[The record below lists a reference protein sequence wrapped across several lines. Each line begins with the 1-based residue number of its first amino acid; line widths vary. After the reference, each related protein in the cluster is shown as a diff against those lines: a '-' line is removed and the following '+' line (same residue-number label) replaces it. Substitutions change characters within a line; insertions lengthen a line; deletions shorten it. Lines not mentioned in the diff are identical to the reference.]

1 MVRSKENG
9 RQYRN
14 VSEETRDARYSIQEE
29 EREVDIARSSG
40 VGTGEGGAV
49 RTVDGRV
56 GRMASAD
63 DSTESAALSM
73 IAVEELDL
81 GSRRVGWSWPFSGD
95 SRGRGWRRCL
105 CLLALGKCPDPC
117 A

>member
-29 EREVDIARSSG
+29 EREVDIERSSG

-56 GRMASAD
+56 GREGSVDASTAFV
-63 DSTESAALSM
+63 ALLE
-73 IAVEELDL
+73 IAVELDL
-81 GSRRVGWSWPFSGD
+81 GSRRVAWSCLCSGD
-95 SRGRGWRRCL
+95 SSGRGWR
-105 CLLALGKCPDPC
+105 
-117 A
+117 